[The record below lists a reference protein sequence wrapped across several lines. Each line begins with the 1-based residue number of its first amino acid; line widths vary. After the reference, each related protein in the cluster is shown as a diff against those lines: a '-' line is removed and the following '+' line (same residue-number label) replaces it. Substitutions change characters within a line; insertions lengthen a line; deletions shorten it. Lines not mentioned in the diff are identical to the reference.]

1 MSLLLSSISKGFKR
15 GLSIIWL
22 LTKILV
28 PVYLIVTL
36 LKYTTLLDILAK
48 LFSPLMQLF
57 GLPGEASVPIIFG
70 NVMNLYAAIGAAK
83 PLSLSPRNVTAIA
96 IILSFSHSLIVE
108 TAITRKIGV
117 KTSHILC
124 LRIGTGIIAGII
136 YNIFA

>member
-57 GLPGEASVPIIFG
+57 GFGRASVPIIFE
-70 NVMNLYAAIGAAK
+70 M
-83 PLSLSPRNVTAIA
+83 S
-96 IILSFSHSLIVE
+96 
-108 TAITRKIGV
+108 
-117 KTSHILC
+117 
-124 LRIGTGIIAGII
+124 
-136 YNIFA
+136 